1 MAVMESDRIM
11 FQIYRETG
19 YNRKYKVVYFTE
31 LQDRN
36 REAEINRALAGEG
49 FFDGFIRGFKK
60 DQAKR
65 VIEGAL
71 QRLNDG
77 ETVSLEELQAGLAE
91 YLV

>member
-1 MAVMESDRIM
+1 MMESDRIM

-49 FFDGFIRGFKK
+49 FFDGFIRSFKK

-65 VIEGAL
+65 VIEDAL
-71 QRLNDG
+71 HRLNDG
-77 ETVSLEELQAGLAE
+77 ETVSLEELQEGLAE
-91 YLV
+91 FLI